1 MHYDSLLDCLADAEQ
16 QAIAKNAPPALGQG
30 SYNQQIQDFLAC
42 LWPRNPGGVFFL
54 FTQNGNWGGKNHP
67 FEMTGTWDEIAESA
81 EDLDS
86 RGNVYFAVGVQELK
100 ESVTR
105 TADGVSAIPG
115 FWCDIDVRG
124 DGHVKAAL
132 PGTIEEA
139 RKFVN
144 GLLLKPS
151 VIVASGGGLHCYW
164 LFNKPWALPSPE
176 ERSRAQALSRRF
188 GKYVIAEGEKF
199 GWKLDN
205 VSDIARLLRLPGT
218 HNQKANQRRPV
229 WILDRHDERRY
240 SPESFSALPEICPKP
255 ASKPS
260 NSVIPA
266 TSTIADG
273 ERNTT
278 LFTLGNQ
285 LCRQGLSDQ
294 VVEVA
299 LLATNQNQ
307 CQPPLEIP
315 EVLGIVRR
323 VCGYR
328 VEQSASS
335 KAKSEI
341 QLPTTDMGN
350 ATRLIQQ
357 HGDFIRYCASLNKWF
372 IWNGSHWAADSRE
385 QVMHFAQQ
393 TVESIS
399 DEAAAELDSARR
411 TKLEKHA
418 EKSQGY
424 RKLVEMV
431 ASARSRPAIAI
442 GTDDFDKDMMLFN
455 CQSGVLDLVTGKLLP
470 HDPKR
475 MISKLAPVDYD
486 PNARCPRWLKF
497 LDRIMEGD
505 SALIEFLQ
513 KTVGY
518 SLSGLIDEQ
527 AFFFFYG
534 TGCNGKSV
542 FLDTVR
548 KLLGNYGCQA
558 EFSTFLMK
566 QTESVRNDIARLK
579 GARFVNASEM
589 NAGKKVDISL
599 LKEAT
604 GGESLTAR
612 FLYAEHFEFTPEFK
626 LFLAANHKP
635 EINTQDEGIWR
646 RVRLVPFTVRIP
658 EHERDPKLALKLRDE
673 LPGILNWALEG
684 CRKWQA
690 EGLGCPEAVQAATK
704 EYQEDQDPLAE
715 FLSQRCILKPSGEV
729 LFGSLYKAYNEWC
742 AVNNATVE
750 TSKKFSMCLDEKK
763 FGRHRTKEGRFVVG
777 IEIFQREGDEHYAE

>member
-1 MHYDSLLDCLADAEQ
+1 MHYDSLLDCLAEAEQ
-16 QAIAKNAPPALGQG
+16 QPIAKNAPQAQGQG
-30 SYNQQIQDFLAC
+30 SCNQQIQDFLEC
-42 LWPRNPGGVFFL
+42 LWPQNPGGVFFL

-67 FEMTGTWDEIAESA
+67 FEMTGTWDEIAEYA

-100 ESVTR
+100 DSITR

-139 RKFVN
+139 IRFVN
-144 GLLLKPS
+144 GLFMKPS
-151 VIVASGGGLHCYW
+151 IIVASGGGLHCYW
-164 LFNKPWALPSPE
+164 LFNNPWVFSCTD
-176 ERSRAQALSRRF
+176 ERSRAQTLSRRF
-188 GKYVIAEGEKF
+188 GDYVIAEGQKF

-229 WILDRHDERRY
+229 RMLERHDERRY

-260 NSVIPA
+260 NTVIPA
-266 TSTIADG
+266 TSTIVDG

-278 LFTLGNQ
+278 LFALGNQ

-328 VEQSASS
+328 TEQPTNSS
-335 KAKSEI
+335 VKSEE
-341 QLPTTDMGN
+341 LLTTTDMGN

-357 HGDFIRYCASLNKWF
+357 HGDYIRYCASLKKWF
-372 IWNGSHWAADSRE
+372 VWNGSHWAVDSLER
-385 QVMHFAQQ
+385 VMHFAQQ
-393 TVESIS
+393 TVESLS
-399 DEAAAELDSARR
+399 GEAAAELDSARR

-418 EKSQGY
+418 EKSQNY
-424 RKLVEMV
+424 RNLVEMV
-431 ASARSRPAIAI
+431 AVARSRPVIAI
-442 GTDDFDKDMMLFN
+442 GADDFDKDMMLFN
-455 CQSGVLDLVTGKLLP
+455 CQSGVLDLVTGELLP

-486 PNARCPRWLKF
+486 PNARCPKWLKF

-518 SLSGLIDEQ
+518 SLSGRIDEQ

-566 QTESVRNDIARLK
+566 QTESVRNDVARLK
-579 GARFVNASEM
+579 GARFVAASEM
-589 NAGKKVDISL
+589 NAGKKIDISL

-658 EHERDPKLALKLRDE
+658 ESERDPKLALKLRDE

-704 EYQEDQDPLAE
+704 EYREDEDPLAE
-715 FLSQRCILKPSGEV
+715 FLSQRCTINQSAKVPFSE
-729 LFGSLYKAYNEWC
+729 LYKAYTEWC
-742 AVNNATVE
+742 AANNE
-750 TSKKFSMCLDEKK
+750 TPEAPKKFSVCLIEKK
-763 FGRHRTKEGRFVVG
+763 FKKDRYKKQRTFFGLEL
-777 IEIFQREGDEHYAE
+777 IQREGDEPYAE